1 VLGTPGVRP
10 EKSWGAFSAPIK
22 IASGFKVYRFTN
34 PRTMLTMCSKVLCDW
49 KVNEPA
55 TAEWRFSVVKPLI
68 PGDFGGD
75 FLVYRGR

>member
-1 VLGTPGVRP
+1 
-10 EKSWGAFSAPIK
+10 
-22 IASGFKVYRFTN
+22 
-34 PRTMLTMCSKVLCDW
+34 MLTMRSKVLCDW

-55 TAEWRFSVVKPLI
+55 TTEWRFSVVKPLI